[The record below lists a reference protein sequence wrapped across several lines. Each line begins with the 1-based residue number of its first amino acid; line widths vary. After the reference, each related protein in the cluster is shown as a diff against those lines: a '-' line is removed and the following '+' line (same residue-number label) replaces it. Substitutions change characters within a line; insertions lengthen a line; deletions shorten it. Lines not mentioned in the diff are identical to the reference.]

1 MSSASS
7 IQVLSVL
14 SPSPRAGTTT
24 TAANLAAGLAEMGQR
39 VLLIDLGDQAAA
51 SQSVGG
57 AADIAAVLTGGVRL
71 AEAVQP
77 TGLPGLAVV
86 PGTVAS
92 SDLHAHL
99 AEQANPAAA
108 LHQALLP
115 AREAYDVIVLDSPS
129 APTLLQLSAIAAADA
144 FLVPVVPGPGTMVAL
159 ARAELMLRAVWKA
172 SGQTSPVLGYLL
184 AHVGGSGAKA
194 VPVIRE
200 LRARYGGKVLDTP
213 IRTSPVFAE
222 AMALGA
228 SVFEYDPDSVSADEY
243 RRTAAEVLRRISGHS
258 AYFDAA
264 RKRTSDIVPGVQA
277 AVEAYW
283 AQSGGGDGMHQADQ
297 VEISNSAAPR
307 PSPKEARVATPA
319 PPLSPDAAK
328 ARAADLLELQHETL
342 ADPARLAALARTG
355 LMDAPA
361 QAAFDRATRVA
372 KRLFDA
378 PVATLSFLSDERQVY
393 ASALGLEE
401 MGEAVCELPP
411 AHTLCQYVVTTE
423 NALLA
428 PNTREHPILQFNHA
442 VVTLGVQSY
451 CGIPIREP
459 GGASIGALCVM
470 DAVPRNWTEDDAA
483 ALADVAALVE
493 AEIARLQNSR
503 RFDALMEAKHSIV
516 FADDG
521 TGMGTAVGSAW
532 EAYTGRSTAT
542 TNEWGWLDALHE
554 DDRERVAT
562 LWQSCFES
570 GTPYHQEI
578 RILDSAGTPRRFQVD
593 AEAVLN
599 ASGRVLEYVGTYTD
613 VEGEHAATEALRREE
628 AFVQA
633 LFNTSP
639 LMMGLVEVDGDEIV
653 HVHANAAVADFHHV
667 SVAEMTGR
675 RALAAGEEAFVVER
689 WIGAYREAQAS
700 GEPAALEYEQP
711 TPDGPR
717 TIAASVSA
725 VGTSAAG
732 RPLFAYVASDVTED
746 RAREREARDG
756 EERYALALVAGE
768 IGTWDVD
775 LKTERVVL
783 DERLHR
789 LHGIETFDGE
799 LQTLIDMLHHDDLG
813 PFLDVVNEA
822 HTRAATEGTS
832 ARFRVEYRVRKGD
845 GKDDGFRWFRT
856 LGRIY
861 LGDDG
866 APLRASGVAL
876 DITEERERDASIAR
890 LAEQTEEA
898 QIAVDAAG
906 QLQRNILHNMSHEIR
921 TPLTAVLGC
930 AEVLAGEVDGEQAE
944 LVEGIRGGGRRLLR
958 TLDNVLELARLD
970 GDLEPDLQRVDL
982 AEIVA
987 EAVSDGQRAAR
998 RKGLRFSTNLPAAA
1012 VWAHTDASEVRSA
1025 VAALVDNA
1033 VKFTQEG
1040 AVLVEVRKERGGV
1053 RIEVTDDGCGMPQ
1066 AFVERAFEP
1075 FEQGSTGLSRSYE
1088 GVGLGLA
1095 LVRRIADLLG
1105 ATHGV
1110 ETEEGKGST
1119 FWLRIPSGKTK
1130 KKA

>member
-1 MSSASS
+1 MRPASS

-14 SPSPRAGTTT
+14 SPSPKAGTTT
-24 TAANLAAGLAEMGQR
+24 TAANLAAGLAEMGQQ
-39 VLLIDLGDQAAA
+39 VLLVDLGDQAAA
-51 SQSVGG
+51 SRSVGG
-57 AADIAAVLTGGVRL
+57 DADIAAVLTGSVRL
-71 AEAVQP
+71 AEAIQP
-77 TGLPGLAVV
+77 TAVPGLAVV
-86 PGTVAS
+86 PGTVAA

-99 AEQANPAAA
+99 AAQANPAAA

-129 APTLLQLSAIAAADA
+129 APTLLQLSAVAAADA
-144 FLVPVVPGPGTMVAL
+144 FLVPVVPGPGTMMAL
-159 ARAELMLRAVWKA
+159 AHVELMLRAVWRA

-184 AHVGGSGAKA
+184 TDVGGSGAKA
-194 VPVIRE
+194 VPIIRE

-213 IRTSPVFAE
+213 IRSSSVFVE

-243 RRTAAEVLRRISGHS
+243 RRTAAEVLRRIGGHS
-258 AYFDAA
+258 AYYDAE
-264 RKRTSDIVPGVQA
+264 RKRTSDIGPGIQA

-283 AQSGGGDGMHQADQ
+283 AQFKGGDGAQQADT
-297 VEISNSAAPR
+297 VEISSSGAPGPSAREALVAAPNLL
-307 PSPKEARVATPA
+307 
-319 PPLSPDAAK
+319 LSPEEAE
-328 ARAADLLELQHETL
+328 ARAAALLELQHEML
-342 ADPARLAALARTG
+342 ADPVRLAALARTG
-355 LMDAPA
+355 FMDAPA
-361 QAAFDRATRVA
+361 QEAFDRATRVA

-393 ASALGLEE
+393 ASALGLEQ
-401 MGEAVCELPP
+401 MGDVVCELPP
-411 AHTLCQYVVTTE
+411 SHTLCQYVVTTE
-423 NALLA
+423 EALLA
-428 PNTREHPILQFNHA
+428 PDTHNHPILQFNHS
-442 VVTLGVQSY
+442 VVELGVRAY
-451 CGIPIREP
+451 CGIPVREP
-459 GGASIGALCVM
+459 GGAHIGALCVM
-470 DAVPRNWTEDDAA
+470 DAVPRSWTEDDAA

-503 RFDALMEAKHSIV
+503 RFGVLLEAERSIV

-521 TGMGTAVGSAW
+521 TGMGTAVGPAW

-542 TNEWGWLDALHE
+542 TSEWGWLDALHE

-593 AEAVLN
+593 AEPVLN
-599 ASGRVLEYVGTYTD
+599 RSGRVLEYVGTYTD
-613 VEGEHAATEALRREE
+613 VEEEREATEALYRTD
-628 AFVQA
+628 A
-633 LFNTSP
+633 LMRSIFETST
-639 LMMGLVEVDGDEIV
+639 LVMALVEIVDGTLC
-653 HVHANAAVADFHHV
+653 HVQANAAAARLYGVTLEALLARTVCPDGLDGAV
-667 SVAEMTGR
+667 GDAW
-675 RALAAGEEAFVVER
+675 LAAYGRSLE
-689 WIGAYREAQAS
+689 S
-700 GEPAALEYEQP
+700 GQPATLEYDHPAPQ
-711 TPDGPR
+711 GPR
-717 TIAASVSA
+717 TLSATVNA
-725 VGTSAAG
+725 VGLSSSET
-732 RPLFAYVASDVTED
+732 PLFTLVATDVTVD
-746 RAREREARDG
+746 RARERAILDG
-756 EERYALALVAGE
+756 EERCALALMAGR

-775 LKTERVVL
+775 LKTERAVL

-789 LHGIETFDGE
+789 LHGIEAFDGQ
-799 LQTLIDMLHHDDLG
+799 LQTLIDMLHRDDLG
-813 PFLDVVNEA
+813 PFLEVVNEA
-822 HTRAATEGTS
+822 HTRATDEGTS
-832 ARFRVEYRVRKGD
+832 ARFSVEYRVCRGD
-845 GKDDGFRWFRT
+845 DFRWFRAV
-856 LGRIY
+856 GRIY
-861 LGDDG
+861 LDDSG

-876 DITEERERDASIAR
+876 DITEERERAASAAR
-890 LAEQTEEA
+890 LAEHTQEA
-898 QIAVDAAG
+898 QVAIEAAG

-944 LVEGIRGGGRRLLR
+944 LVDGIRSGGRRLLR

-970 GDLEPDLQRVDL
+970 GGVELDAQRVDL

-1012 VWAHTDASEVRSA
+1012 VWVHTDPSEVRSA

-1040 AVLVEVRKERGGV
+1040 AILVEVRKERGGV

-1066 AFVERAFEP
+1066 SFVERAFEP

-1110 ETEEGKGST
+1110 ETEEGKGSM
-1119 FWLRIPSGKTK
+1119 FWLLIPSGKAK